1 MFDLSNQESIF
12 PEWLIS
18 HPKAESMT
26 DFDKTAHTG
35 QGQNTHTSAGHE
47 YRPEQIVGG
56 KYKVIRSLGQGGA
69 GNVLLVE
76 QLFLNTRYALKTLLP
91 TDSATSLRR
100 FQNEAKAA
108 SLLDHPNLVKLHDF
122 GLLEDGQSYLVMEF
136 VEGKTLHERIKANGR
151 LEIEEALEIIIQ
163 VCMAIEYAHESGII
177 HRDIKPGNIILAAG
191 EDGPVVKILDFG
203 IAKLLQDQGEP
214 QAITQTGEIFG
225 SPVYMSPEQCVGQ
238 KVDHRT
244 DIYSLGCVLYE
255 TLTGNPPHLGQSAP
269 STMMLHQTKKP
280 MRLSERSPDRK
291 FPDALEK
298 IVDKML
304 QKDPADR
311 YQNLGSV
318 ARDLAAVLSKL
329 PNTNPKLAKE
339 LATLNKTAPS
349 LSKTAQLR
357 EKKDA
362 PEQTDKI
369 NMPEHVLYILLLL
382 TVCICGGLAAALG
395 YFFS

>member
-1 MFDLSNQESIF
+1 MFDTVEPTNSIF

-26 DFDKTAHTG
+26 DFDKTAHTD

-56 KYKVIRSLGQGGA
+56 KYKVIHSLGQGGT
-69 GNVLLVE
+69 GNVFLVE
-76 QLFLNTRYALKTLLP
+76 QLFLNTQYALKTLLP

-108 SLLDHPNLVKLHDF
+108 SLLDHPNIVKLHDF

-136 VEGKTLHERIKANGR
+136 VEGKTLHEQIKANGR
-151 LEIEEALEIIIQ
+151 LEIEEALEIVIQ
-163 VCMAIEYAHESGII
+163 VCMAIEYAHENGVI
-177 HRDIKPGNIILAAG
+177 HRDIKPGNIILATQNEPA
-191 EDGPVVKILDFG
+191 VKILDFG
-203 IAKLLQDQGEP
+203 IAKLLQDQEE
-214 QAITQTGEIFG
+214 QHSITQTGDIFG
-225 SPVYMSPEQCVGQ
+225 SPVYMSPEQCTGQ

-291 FPDALEK
+291 FPEALEK

-311 YQNLGSV
+311 YQNLSSV
-318 ARDLAAVLSKL
+318 ARELTAVLSKL

-339 LATLNKTAPS
+339 LAS
-349 LSKTAQLR
+349 LSKTAQHR
-357 EKKDA
+357 EKKNT
-362 PEQTDKI
+362 PQTDKI
-369 NMPEHVLYILLLL
+369 NMPEYVLYVLLLL
-382 TVCICGGLAAALG
+382 TVCICGGAAAALG